1 MEITV
6 SVLLI
11 SVVAFLFVTSPCIHW
26 CYPLRVSRQVSENLR
41 FLPQHPL
48 CRNKKECTLL
58 TLITNAV
65 LHGFST
71 PANDFYLCSV
81 LIKHMCKVMKYS
93 LYKADAEEENEDS
106 PKLDSDI
113 RT

>member
-1 MEITV
+1 M
-6 SVLLI
+6 
-11 SVVAFLFVTSPCIHW
+11 F
-26 CYPLRVSRQVSENLR
+26 NR
-41 FLPQHPL
+41 FF

-58 TLITNAV
+58 NLTTNAV

-106 PKLDSDI
+106 PKLDEKPGGGS
-113 RT
+113 TNEYTAT